1 MSKDLEKLKKLWGIQ
16 RLTSPFVTKN
26 EMDYFLKCQDLI
38 KNSNKKHKKRY
49 GLNDNATKQDR
60 DAYSDRYIVCNLF
73 NNKQIIICQK
83 Q

>member
-49 GLNDNATKQDR
+49 GLNDNATK
-60 DAYSDRYIVCNLF
+60 
-73 NNKQIIICQK
+73 
-83 Q
+83 